1 MDNEKI
7 IKILDRIE
15 LFIKQDSLDL
25 AKGITKLEIENLK

>member
-1 MDNEKI
+1 MDNEKM

-15 LFIKQDSLDL
+15 LLIKQDSLDL